1 MPHRLNKARK
11 EIGLVSFVPLPPG
24 FPANSD
30 APRHSYCVRSCQ
42 KPKTSLPHRST
53 PSPQL
58 TLSTRSRAQSE
69 SRPPDP
75 SRDFSADLKASA
87 ATAHRARSSSID
99 ATMASLS
106 PRLLL
111 ALLPLLLLAP
121 LRRAAAAQP
130 AATFPGDTAALA
142 ALKSAVTA
150 SSVPPYSCL
159 ASWDFAR
166 DPCAAFPCGIRCS
179 SPSATGN
186 SSSYLRVTAVALDTA
201 GYSGLLPAAVF
212 SSLPFLASLTLAGN
226 RFHGSLPSV
235 VPLPPSLLFL
245 DLSDNAFS
253 GEIPGSLF
261 TPSSGLQELYLSRN
275 GFSGVIPPQLSLLSS
290 LSRLELQHN
299 ALTGTLPSL
308 GAMRSLTHLD
318 VTGNTL
324 SGPILAAPGQL
335 PPSLL
340 SLAARNNSF
349 SGALVAAALAALPN
363 LRVLDLT
370 GNAVSGAV
378 PGAALAHP
386 ALQQLRLGSNR
397 LDAVEE
403 APGGGAA
410 SSQLV
415 EIDLGGNRIAGRLP
429 GCLAAMPRLRAV
441 ALDRNRFTGGI
452 PDRYAARVAA
462 AEAEEGQWA
471 PFARLMLQGNFLC
484 GALPSQLR
492 QLKEGGG
499 AVVSLAD
506 NCLPRCPHK
515 FFFCQGAPQ
524 KDHATCPKCE
534 ASIRR
539 QDTLLRMH

>member
-1 MPHRLNKARK
+1 MPHRLNKAR
-11 EIGLVSFVPLPPG
+11 LSPCPRVSRRTVT
-24 FPANSD
+24 
-30 APRHSYCVRSCQ
+30 RHATATACALRSCQ
-42 KPKTSLPHRST
+42 KPKTSLPRRST
-53 PSPQL
+53 PPPQL

-87 ATAHRARSSSID
+87 ATAHPARSSSID
-99 ATMASLS
+99 ATMASLGR
-106 PRLLL
+106 RLLPL
-111 ALLPLLLLAP
+111 LLPLLLLLAP

-130 AATFPGDTAALA
+130 APAATFPGDKAALA
-142 ALKSAVTA
+142 ALRSAVAA

-179 SPSATGN
+179 SSPSATAN
-186 SSSYLRVTAVALDTA
+186 SSSSYLRVTAVALDPA
-201 GYSGLLPAAVF
+201 GYSGLLPAAAF

-226 RFHGSLPSV
+226 RFHGALPSG

-253 GEIPGSLF
+253 GTIPASLF
-261 TPSSGLQELYLSRN
+261 TPSSALQELYLSRN
-275 GFSGVIPPQLSLLSS
+275 GFSGEIPPQLSLLSA

-299 ALTGTLPSL
+299 HLTGTLPTL

-324 SGPILAAPGQL
+324 SGPILATPGQL

-349 SGALVAAALAALPN
+349 SGALGAAALAALPAV
-363 LRVLDLT
+363 RVLDLT
-370 GNAVSGAV
+370 GNAVTGAV

-397 LDAVEE
+397 LNAVEE

-415 EIDLGGNRIAGRLP
+415 EIDLGGNRITGRLP

-492 QLKEGGG
+492 QLKDGGG

>member
-1 MPHRLNKARK
+1 
-11 EIGLVSFVPLPPG
+11 
-24 FPANSD
+24 
-30 APRHSYCVRSCQ
+30 
-42 KPKTSLPHRST
+42 
-53 PSPQL
+53 
-58 TLSTRSRAQSE
+58 
-69 SRPPDP
+69 
-75 SRDFSADLKASA
+75 
-87 ATAHRARSSSID
+87 
-99 ATMASLS
+99 MASLS
-106 PRLLL
+106 RRVLQ
-111 ALLPLLLLAP
+111 ALLPLLLLLLAP
-121 LRRAAAAQP
+121 LLRAAAAPAP
-130 AATFPGDTAALA
+130 AATFPGDKAALA
-142 ALKSAVTA
+142 ALRSAVAA
-150 SSVPPYSCL
+150 STVPPYSCL

-179 SPSATGN
+179 STPAAATGN
-186 SSSYLRVTAVALDTA
+186 SSSSYLRVVAVALDPA
-201 GYSGLLPAAVF
+201 GYSGALPAAVF
-212 SSLPFLASLTLAGN
+212 TSLPYLASLTLAGN
-226 RFHGSLPSV
+226 RFHGALPEG
-235 VPLPPSLLFL
+235 VPLPPGLLFL

-253 GEIPGSLF
+253 GAIPGSLF
-261 TPSSGLQELYLSRN
+261 TPSSDLQELYLSRN
-275 GFSGVIPPQLSLLSS
+275 TFSGGVPPQLSLLGS

-299 ALTGTLPSL
+299 ALTGPLPPL

-318 VTGNTL
+318 VTGNAL
-324 SGPILAAPGQL
+324 SGPILAAPGRL

-349 SGALVAAALAALPN
+349 SGALAGAALAALPDV
-363 LRVLDLT
+363 RVLDLT

-378 PGAALAHP
+378 TGAALAHP

-415 EIDLGGNRIAGRLP
+415 ELDLGGNRIAGRLP

-452 PDRYAARVAA
+452 PDGYAARVAA
-462 AEAEEGQWA
+462 AEEEEGAGTGKWA

-484 GALPSQLR
+484 GALPSKLR

-499 AVVSLAD
+499 AAVSLAD

>member
-1 MPHRLNKARK
+1 
-11 EIGLVSFVPLPPG
+11 
-24 FPANSD
+24 
-30 APRHSYCVRSCQ
+30 
-42 KPKTSLPHRST
+42 
-53 PSPQL
+53 
-58 TLSTRSRAQSE
+58 
-69 SRPPDP
+69 
-75 SRDFSADLKASA
+75 
-87 ATAHRARSSSID
+87 
-99 ATMASLS
+99 MASLS
-106 PRLLL
+106 RRVLL
-111 ALLPLLLLAP
+111 ALLALLVLAP
-121 LRRAAAAQP
+121 LRRAVAAPAP
-130 AATFPGDTAALA
+130 AATFPGDKAALA
-142 ALKSAVTA
+142 ALRSAVAA
-150 SSVPPYSCL
+150 STVPPYSCL

-166 DPCAAFPCGIRCS
+166 DPCAAFPCGIRCAS
-179 SPSATGN
+179 SPAAN
-186 SSSYLRVTAVALDTA
+186 SSYLRVTAVALDPA
-201 GYSGLLPAAVF
+201 GYSGALPAAVF
-212 SSLPFLASLTLAGN
+212 SSLPYLASLTLAGN
-226 RFHGSLPSV
+226 RFHGALPEG
-235 VPLPPSLLFL
+235 VPLPPGLLFL

-253 GEIPGSLF
+253 GAIPGSLF
-261 TPSSGLQELYLSRN
+261 TPASDLQELYLSRN
-275 GFSGVIPPQLSLLSS
+275 GFTGGVPPQLSLLGS

-299 ALTGTLPSL
+299 ALTGPLPPL

-318 VTGNTL
+318 VTGNAL
-324 SGPILAAPGQL
+324 SGPILAAPGHL

-349 SGALVAAALAALPN
+349 SGALAGAALDALPEV
-363 LRVLDLT
+363 RVLDLT

-403 APGGGAA
+403 APAGGGGAA

-415 EIDLGGNRIAGRLP
+415 ELDLGGNRIAGRLP

-452 PDRYAARVAA
+452 PDGYAARVAA
-462 AEAEEGQWA
+462 AEEEEGAGTGKWA
-471 PFARLMLQGNFLC
+471 PFARLLLQGNYLC
-484 GALPSQLR
+484 GALPSKLR

-524 KDHATCPKCE
+524 KDHATCPRCE

>member
-1 MPHRLNKARK
+1 
-11 EIGLVSFVPLPPG
+11 
-24 FPANSD
+24 
-30 APRHSYCVRSCQ
+30 
-42 KPKTSLPHRST
+42 
-53 PSPQL
+53 
-58 TLSTRSRAQSE
+58 
-69 SRPPDP
+69 
-75 SRDFSADLKASA
+75 
-87 ATAHRARSSSID
+87 
-99 ATMASLS
+99 MASL
-106 PRLLL
+106 RLLL
-111 ALLPLLLLAP
+111 PLLPPLLLLLAP
-121 LRRAAAAQP
+121 LRCAAAAQP
-130 AATFPGDTAALA
+130 TPAVTFPGDKAALA
-142 ALKSAVTA
+142 ALRSAVAA
-150 SSVPPYSCL
+150 STIPPYSCL
-159 ASWDFAR
+159 ASWDFAH
-166 DPCAAFPCGIRCS
+166 DPCAAFPCGIRCCS
-179 SPSATGN
+179 SPSATTN
-186 SSSYLRVTAVALDTA
+186 SSYLRVTAVALDPA

-226 RFHGSLPSV
+226 RFHGALPSGE
-235 VPLPPSLLFL
+235 PLPPSLLFL

-253 GEIPGSLF
+253 GAIPASLF
-261 TPSSGLQELYLSRN
+261 TPSSKLQELYLSRN
-275 GFSGVIPPQLSLLSS
+275 ALSSEIPPQLALLST
-290 LSRLELQHN
+290 LTRLELQHN
-299 ALTGTLPSL
+299 RLTGTLPSL

-318 VTGNTL
+318 ITGNTL

-340 SLAARNNSF
+340 SLTARNNSF
-349 SGALVAAALAALPN
+349 SGALGAAALAALPAV
-363 LRVLDLT
+363 RVLDLT
-370 GNAVSGAV
+370 GNAVTGAV

-403 APGGGAA
+403 APGGGA

-462 AEAEEGQWA
+462 AEAEEGKWA

-515 FFFCQGAPQ
+515 FFFCRGAPQ